1 MLDKTINEESFRIV
15 PIPLFEDNYSYLV
28 YINANIG
35 LLIDPADSDRIISFL
50 SSEYPSMIISHILL
64 THKHWDH
71 AGGVQELLTYF
82 EKKDNKIHVVAGEE
96 ENLNYVSIPII
107 GKEQTISIFNEIPV
121 KCYKVPCHTKG
132 HLLYH
137 FKINVK
143 NSKENDIKDNVFTS
157 KNCLFT
163 GDTLFIGGC
172 GKFFEG
178 NAQDMYSNLE
188 LIKSLPLD
196 TQIYCGH
203 EYTVSNL
210 EWALGIEWEND
221 KIREKLTKCKELV
234 SKGLFTIP
242 SNIQEEFDTNVF
254 LRYNT
259 DTIRKRLNIDDEIEI
274 LSKLRDLKNKKM
286 SLKSSFN

>member
-1 MLDKTINEESFRIV
+1 MLDKPINEESFYIV
-15 PIPLFEDNYSYLV
+15 PIPLFEDNYSYLI
-28 YINANIG
+28 YINPEVG
-35 LLIDPADSDRIISFL
+35 VLIDPADSDQIKSFL

-71 AGGVQELLTYF
+71 AGGVQELITYF
-82 EKKDNKIHVVAGEE
+82 EKKNQKIHVVAGEE
-96 ENLNYVSIPII
+96 ENLNYVTIPII
-107 GKEQTISIFNEIPV
+107 GKEQTINIFNKIPV

-137 FKINVK
+137 FEMNVK
-143 NSKENDIKDNVFTS
+143 NSKEKHIKDNKFTS
-157 KNCLFT
+157 INCLFT
-163 GDTLFIGGC
+163 GDTLFIGGS

-178 NAQDMYSNLE
+178 DAQDMYYNLE
-188 LIKSLPLD
+188 LIKSLSID
-196 TQIYCGH
+196 TQIFCGH

-221 KIREKLTKCKELV
+221 KIREKLTRCKELV

-242 SNIQEEFDTNVF
+242 SSIQDELDTNVF
-254 LRYNT
+254 LRYNS
-259 DTIRKRLNIDDEIEI
+259 DTIKKRLNIQDEIEI

-286 SLKSSFN
+286 SLKSNIN